1 MEIINEFSKV
11 SGFNTYKNKLFPYFD
26 NEASA
31 RSLGLYFNE
40 LINILLINVF
50 RILIFNV
57 VIDSDYL
64 P

>member
-1 MEIINEFSKV
+1 MNSAKSQDSTPTKIVFQ
-11 SGFNTYKNKLFPYFD
+11 YFD

-31 RSLGLYFNE
+31 RSLGLYFNG
-40 LINILLINVF
+40 LINILLINVI

-57 VIDSDYL
+57 VLDTGYL

>member
-1 MEIINEFSKV
+1 M
-11 SGFNTYKNKLFPYFD
+11 FPYFD